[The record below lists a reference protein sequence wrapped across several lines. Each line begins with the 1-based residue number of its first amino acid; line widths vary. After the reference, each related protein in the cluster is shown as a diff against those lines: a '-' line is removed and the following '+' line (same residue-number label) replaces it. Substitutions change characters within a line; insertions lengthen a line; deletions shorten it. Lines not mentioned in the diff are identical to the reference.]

1 MILARD
7 LDPPLP
13 HLTSS
18 ENYQHKR
25 LGSRFTISSTLP
37 LFLRGELFEIR
48 VGASESFHLSYF
60 PIFTSQIVRNQ

>member
-25 LGSRFTISSTLP
+25 LGSRFKISLKFPESKRELCVTCRAERVISPTL
-37 LFLRGELFEIR
+37 F
-48 VGASESFHLSYF
+48 SY
-60 PIFTSQIVRNQ
+60 PHNPNRT